1 MLSDA
6 KALGDAGTAA
16 DGKPFDPKWIPEFKK
31 GAIDGVVAVAGDC
44 EHSIN
49 KKLDEILAVFH
60 NTVHKVI
67 NIFGHSRPGKESGH
81 EQYVS

>member
-6 KALGDAGTAA
+6 KELGDAGTGA

-31 GAIDGVVAVAGDC
+31 GTIDGVIVIAGDC
-44 EHSIN
+44 EQSIN

-67 NIFGHSRPGKESGH
+67 NIFGHTRPGKEDGH
-81 EQYVS
+81 EQ